1 MYKYVLALLVFSGL
15 SPAANADTVKKTAAP
30 VTIIAET
37 VEQKFALSPEKSLSL
52 AGSNGR
58 EYQIKIKKAGADF
71 IKVHFSHFNIPAG
84 ASVAVTD
91 AAGKE
96 RYVYDGVARNQATFD
111 SAVENGVNQFS
122 AMSVFGDTALVTLS
136 LAPGSKWQAHHQ
148 VNIDRFN
155 AGFGSG
161 DVNHTLG
168 GEQNLSGDIGIESTC
183 GVNERRDVACWEDS
197 NPVEFERTRPVAR
210 LLMSGSGLCT
220 GWRVGD
226 DNLMFTNEHC
236 VGSQSEL
243 TNTEVWFNY
252 QKTTCGGSEFA
263 GTVKVTGNT
272 LLKSDY
278 ELDYTLFS
286 VNDFQSISG
295 FGNFGLDVRT
305 PTLSERIYIA
315 QHGSGNP
322 KELAIESDSNASGL
336 CEIDLAVAN
345 GRGTGTDTGYFCDTI
360 GGSSGS
366 PVLAAASNKVIALHH
381 FGGCEN
387 QGVRIDQIWPQVS
400 SYFNDVPPL
409 GDNNSGGN
417 QPPVAVITYTCDALV
432 CDFDGSGSV
441 DVDGSI
447 TSYNW
452 WVDDVA
458 VSSNATMQH
467 TFAAT
472 GNYTVSLQVTDNEG
486 VQRRRDISVNVSDGL
501 PGELQSGVPVTGLTA
516 AKDGELDFFIDVSGN
531 NNKVVINMS
540 GGSGD
545 ADLYVKSGSAPTK
558 SDYDCRP
565 YLSGNNESCTITM
578 SSAGRVYI
586 KVIGYSA
593 FSGASLVATI
603 NTDIP
608 DDFPK
613 TDLSATQGNWI
624 YDEYPVP
631 GGVSQIAVS
640 ISGGSGDADLYIRKG
655 QQPTTSDYIC
665 RPYLNG
671 NNESCTVD
679 ITDSQAIHIG
689 IRAYSSFS
697 GVTLDVN

>member
-1 MYKYVLALLVFSGL
+1 MYKYVLVLLALSGI
-15 SPAANADTVKKTAAP
+15 SQAVHADTVKKTAAP
-30 VTIIAET
+30 VAIIAET
-37 VEQKFALSPEKSLSL
+37 VEQKFALSPDKSLSL
-52 AGSNGR
+52 AGGNGR
-58 EYQIKIKKAGADF
+58 EFQIKVKKAGADF
-71 IKVHFSHFNIPAG
+71 IKVHFSQFNIPAG

-96 RYVYDGVARNQATFD
+96 RYVYDGLAKNQATYD

-148 VNIDRFN
+148 VTIDRFN
-155 AGFGSG
+155 AGLNSDDIRHFNQQSA
-161 DVNHTLG
+161 
-168 GEQNLSGDIGIESTC
+168 SGDIGIESTC
-183 GVNERRDVACWEDS
+183 GVNERRDVACWEGS

-226 DNLMFTNEHC
+226 DNLMFTNQHC

-243 TNTEVWFNY
+243 SNTEVWFNY
-252 QKTTCGGSEFA
+252 QKTTCGGSQFA

-278 ELDYTLFS
+278 DLDYTLFS
-286 VNDFQSISG
+286 VNDFASILG

-345 GRGTGTDTGYFCDTI
+345 GRATGTDTGYFCDTI

-366 PVLAAASNKVIALHH
+366 PVIAAASNKVIALHH

-387 QGVRIDQIWPQVS
+387 QGVRIDQIWPQVA
-400 SYFNDVPPL
+400 SYFNDVPPQ

-417 QPPVAVITYTCDALV
+417 QPPVAVISYTCNALV

-441 DVDGSI
+441 DADGSI
-447 TSYNW
+447 TAYNW
-452 WVDDVA
+452 LVDDVA
-458 VSSNATMQH
+458 VSSAMSMQH
-467 TFAAT
+467 TFPAS
-472 GNYTVSLQVTDNEG
+472 GNYTVSLQVTDDQG
-486 VQRRRDISVNVSDGL
+486 VQIRKDTSVNVSDGL
-501 PGELQSGVPVTGLTA
+501 PGELQSGVPVNGLTA
-516 AKDGELDFFIDVSGN
+516 AKDGELDFYIDAGANTNVL
-531 NNKVVINMS
+531 VNMS

-558 SDYDCRP
+558 TDYDCRP
-565 YLSGNNESCTITM
+565 YLSGNNESCTISM
-578 SSAGRVYI
+578 SSAGRVYV

-593 FSGASLVATI
+593 FADASLLATV
-603 NTDIP
+603 NP
-608 DDFPK
+608 DVPDGFPK
-613 TDLSATQGNWI
+613 TDLLASQGDWLH
-624 YDEYPVP
+624 YEYQPA
-631 GGVSQIAVS
+631 GGVSQINVS

-665 RPYLNG
+665 RPYRSG

-679 ITDSQAIHIG
+679 ITSSETIHIG
-689 IRAYSSFS
+689 LRAYSSFS